1 MVILKRHLRQCHRQ
15 CLCLRLSAHSGVA
28 KVHTLAHPGPS
39 ASPVRAR
46 RHTVL
51 RLATE
56 SLCHPIRG
64 RQQPRHTAL
73 SRRVGAKV
81 TTLICLA
88 LTTAGQL
95 ALGTTSSVIAVAAV
109 LATSSMAFAIWNVQA
124 RSTIQRAVPADL
136 LGRVVS
142 INRVVIAAGSLV
154 VPHLV
159 ALPPAASDFM
169 PRSFS
174 ATRF

>member
-1 MVILKRHLRQCHRQ
+1 M
-15 CLCLRLSAHSGVA
+15 
-28 KVHTLAHPGPS
+28 
-39 ASPVRAR
+39 
-46 RHTVL
+46 L

-64 RQQPRHTAL
+64 GNSLVTSPPPIASMIAL
-73 SRRVGAKV
+73 LVLYLQEILHLCSAWYGILLAVGAVGGLSGGFFAAALTRRVGAKV

-95 ALGTTSSVIAVAAV
+95 ALRTTSSVIAVAAV